1 MCYRFFL
8 SIAHFR
14 SATFIDASHFDV
26 EEKTV
31 AFSDFKTISE
41 VQKRFKIIYAE
52 DDFVESEP
60 SSPSAE
66 FLRDFEFT
74 RDHIHVFA
82 SEAARCEAIIF
93 PILKESYKAYADRY
107 ALWIKQA
114 IVYDEVLS
122 GTPDYFISTRS
133 ELGKTVVG
141 SPMILLVEAKKNDF
155 EQGWGQCLAELIA
168 AQRINRKEMN
178 GSPAFSVYG
187 IVTDGTLWQFGRLI
201 GDTFTQN
208 RTDFALAN
216 LPMLFGAVDS
226 VFKAT
231 THL

>member
-1 MCYRFFL
+1 M
-8 SIAHFR
+8 
-14 SATFIDASHFDV
+14 
-26 EEKTV
+26 

-41 VQKRFKIIYAE
+41 VQERFSITYLE
-52 DDFVESEP
+52 DNFVESEP

-66 FLRDFEFT
+66 FLQDFEFT

-93 PILKESYKAYADRY
+93 PVLKEAYKVYADQY

-114 IVYDEVLS
+114 LVYDEVLN

-141 SPMILLVEAKKNDF
+141 SPLILLVEAKKNDF
-155 EQGWGQCLAELIA
+155 EQGWGQCLAELVA
-168 AQRINRKEMN
+168 AQKINDDT
-178 GSPAFSVYG
+178 AFPVYG

-216 LPMLFGAVDS
+216 LPTLFGAVDS
-226 VFKAT
+226 VFKAIDG
-231 THL
+231 

>member
-1 MCYRFFL
+1 M
-8 SIAHFR
+8 
-14 SATFIDASHFDV
+14 
-26 EEKTV
+26 

-41 VQKRFKIIYAE
+41 VQEKFRITYSE
-52 DDFVESEP
+52 DDFVKSEP
-60 SSPSAE
+60 STPSAE

-74 RDHIHVFA
+74 REHINVFA

-93 PILKESYKAYADRY
+93 PVLKESYKAYADQY
-107 ALWIKQA
+107 ALWIKQS
-114 IVYDEVLS
+114 IGYDDVLN

-141 SPMILLVEAKKNDF
+141 SPLILLVEAKKNDF
-155 EQGWGQCLAELIA
+155 EQGWGQCLAELVA
-168 AQRINRKEMN
+168 AQKINAEN
-178 GSPAFSVYG
+178 IDGSADFPVYG
-187 IVTDGTLWQFGRLI
+187 IVTDGALWQFGRLI

-216 LPMLFGAVDS
+216 LPTLFGAVDS

-231 THL
+231 AKRRLIA

>member
-1 MCYRFFL
+1 MYQRDL
-8 SIAHFR
+8 QSNWGER
-14 SATFIDASHFDV
+14 GG
-26 EEKTV
+26 KTV

-41 VQKRFKIIYAE
+41 VQEKFGIIYAE

-60 SSPSAE
+60 SNPSAE

-93 PILKESYKAYADRY
+93 PILKESYKVYAAQY

-114 IVYDEVLS
+114 IAYDEVLN
-122 GTPDYFISTRS
+122 GTPDYFIATRS
-133 ELGKTVVG
+133 KLGKTVVG
-141 SPMILLVEAKKNDF
+141 SPLILLVEAKKNDF

-168 AQRINRKEMN
+168 AQKINAKEMN
-178 GSPAFSVYG
+178 GNPAFPVYG

-216 LPMLFGAVDS
+216 LPILFGAVDS

-231 THL
+231 AHL

>member
-1 MCYRFFL
+1 M
-8 SIAHFR
+8 
-14 SATFIDASHFDV
+14 
-26 EEKTV
+26 

-41 VQKRFKIIYAE
+41 VQERFNITYSE

-60 SSPSAE
+60 SRPSAE

-93 PILKESYKAYADRY
+93 PVLKETYKVYADRY

-114 IVYDEVLS
+114 IAYDEILN

-141 SPMILLVEAKKNDF
+141 SPLILLVEAKKNDF

-168 AQRINRKEMN
+168 AQRINAKEMN
-178 GSPAFSVYG
+178 GSTAFPVYG

-201 GDTFTQN
+201 GGNFTQN

-216 LPMLFGAVDS
+216 LPMLFGAVNA

-231 THL
+231 THQ